1 MDTAAKIS
9 TPCIRVCK
17 LLNDVC
23 YACQRTRQEITNWC
37 FYSEH
42 KRREIME
49 DINERR
55 KRR

>member
-23 YACQRTRQEITNWC
+23 YACQRTRQEIT
-37 FYSEH
+37 
-42 KRREIME
+42 EIME
-49 DINERR
+49 ELNERR
-55 KRR
+55 KRK